1 MKIQFN
7 GKYSRLLTFLYNFI
21 VLDWLWKNLELVI
34 YGVLKPSEVDSI
46 MLIVFCLII
55 TFNHKELEE

>member
-1 MKIQFN
+1 MRIQFN
-7 GKYSRLLTFLYNFI
+7 NKYSRSLTFLYNFI

-55 TFNHKELEE
+55 TFNHKELEQ

>member
-1 MKIQFN
+1 MRIQFN
-7 GKYSRLLTFLYNFI
+7 NKYSRSLTFLYNFI
-21 VLDWLWKNLELVI
+21 VLDWLWKSLELVI

-55 TFNHKELEE
+55 TFNHKELEQ